1 MSTETKYYETVDVAE
16 LPVVEG
22 VYMTRW
28 EGVPAWTEKEFKDGR
43 WQTRFE
49 NTGLLTH
56 WLRPVNLSDIIREA
70 AGKAFDAGMQREFDN
85 QFGSVPTKA
94 PNKETYLNNL

>member
-70 AGKAFDAGMQREFDN
+70 AGKAWEAAVNKTISDGNYND
-85 QFGSVPTKA
+85 GSVPD
-94 PNKETYLNNL
+94 KETYLNNL